1 MKFNETDGVP
11 WLYSLKEGSQ
21 LNGNGLHMDVSIIYG
36 CQNDFHMDLETDLLW
51 ENVWDPHRSS
61 VF

>member
-1 MKFNETDGVP
+1 
-11 WLYSLKEGSQ
+11 
-21 LNGNGLHMDVSIIYG
+21 MDVSIIFG

-61 VF
+61 VFVNDFHITSV